1 MINKQI
7 FSLLVLS
14 TIIFVGCQNKSE
26 QPSPEHTNSTTTISK
41 LPMGNKV
48 PHCKKPAPVHDIWKL
63 EPLLIKSGE
72 ITSDMTQE
80 EKETVIKAFIARKNA
95 QYQACLKRKP

>member
-14 TIIFVGCQNKSE
+14 TIILVGCQNKSE
-26 QPSPEHTNSTTTISK
+26 QPSSQQTNSTATTSK
-41 LPMGNKV
+41 LPTGNKI
-48 PHCKKPAPVHDIWKL
+48 PQCKKPAPVHDIWKL

-80 EKETVIKAFIARKNA
+80 EKEKAIKAFIARKNA
-95 QYQACLKRKP
+95 QYQTCLKRKP